1 MNNEN
6 HGTLR
11 EEFPLHKACDNLPL
25 YSLKLA
31 MLPGEGRRAFTHML
45 KHLSRIRCRKI
56 GELLDLKW
64 ADIEGT
70 DGLGETSYFLL
81 LDLLKRI
88 LDDPSLIVDIEA
100 AAKSQ
105 RIEAIK
111 KRLRDMGMIN

>member
-1 MNNEN
+1 MNDEN

-31 MLPGEGRRAFTHML
+31 MIPGEKRRAFTHML

-56 GELLDLKW
+56 GELLDSKW

-70 DGLGETSYFLL
+70 DGLGETSY
-81 LDLLKRI
+81 
-88 LDDPSLIVDIEA
+88 LDDPSLILDIEA